1 MYFVYFITSS
11 KNGDLYIGSTEN
23 LEKRLNWHNK
33 GLTKSTKFGIP
44 WEIIYKEKL
53 PNKIQAI
60 RRERKIKSYKG
71 GNGFKK
77 LLGGVA

>member
-1 MYFVYFITSS
+1 MWVYILQS
-11 KNGDLYIGSTEN
+11 KKIKRNYTGYTEN